1 MLTFP
6 VVAALCVVLALVFLV
21 TPLLRRPTSG
31 VSSETA
37 NVAVYRDQLAELD
50 ADVARGTLSPERH
63 AEARAEIEQR
73 LAEDLAS
80 REATRVVESRA
91 GRRLAMALAVLLPA
105 AAIGIY
111 LGLGNPAALDPAK
124 RLGMSEQE
132 AAERQKM
139 LELTAKLARR
149 MEEKPDDPVGWR
161 MLGRAYRA
169 VGKMRESVRA
179 YQRSMALDPRSPEA
193 YVDAA
198 ETLALM
204 EGGRIGAE
212 AAAMASKALSLDER
226 NEKALALLGT
236 AAFEAGDFKRAIE
249 LWQRLRE
256 FAPEGSDYARAID
269 GGIAEA
275 KRALSETK
283 GGGAAAAAGPSLAGS
298 VTLGPGM
305 AGKAPPEATVFVFA
319 RAVEGP
325 KMPLAVVRRQV
336 KDLPFE
342 FRLDD
347 SMSMVPGM
355 KLSAQARVIVGARVS
370 LSGNPV
376 PGSGDLE
383 GMTEPVAPGAAGLK
397 IVIDRQVP

>member
-1 MLTFP
+1 MLTFS
-6 VVAALCVVLALVFLV
+6 VVAALCVVLALAFLV

-80 REATRVVESRA
+80 REATRVAESRA
-91 GRRLAMALAVLLPA
+91 GRRLALALAALLPA

-139 LELTAKLARR
+139 LDLTAKLARR
-149 MEEKPDDPVGWR
+149 MEEKPDDPAGWR

-179 YQRSMALDPRSPEA
+179 YQRSMALDPRNPEA

-212 AAAMASKALSLDER
+212 AAALATKALGLDER

-256 FAPEGSDYARAID
+256 FAPEGSDYARAIE

-275 KRALSETK
+275 KRALAEAT
-283 GGGAAAAAGPSLAGS
+283 GARTAAGPTLAGS

-305 AGKAPPEATVFVFA
+305 TGKAPPEATVFVFA
-319 RAVEGP
+319 RAVDGP

-376 PGSGDLE
+376 PASGDLE
-383 GMTEPVAPGAAGLK
+383 GVTEPVAPGAAGLK

>member
-1 MLTFP
+1 MLIFS
-6 VVAALCVVLALVFLV
+6 VLAALCVVLALAFLI
-21 TPLLRRPTSG
+21 TPLLRPPASG
-31 VSSETA
+31 VSSESA
-37 NVAVYRDQLAELD
+37 NVAVYRDQMAELD
-50 ADVARGTLSPERH
+50 ADVARGTLSRERH

-73 LAEDLAS
+73 LVEDLAS
-80 REATRVVESRA
+80 REATRVAEGRA
-91 GRRLAMALAVLLPA
+91 GRRVAVALALLLPA

-111 LGLGNPAALDPAK
+111 VGLGNPDALDPAK

-132 AAERQKM
+132 AAERQNM
-139 LELTAKLARR
+139 LDLTAKLARR
-149 MEEKPDDPVGWR
+149 MEEKPDDAVGWR

-179 YQRSMALDPRSPEA
+179 YQRSMALDPRNPEA

-204 EGGRIGAE
+204 DGGRIGAE
-212 AAAMASKALSLDER
+212 AAGLAARALSLDER

-249 LWQRLRE
+249 LWQRLRQ

-275 KRALSETK
+275 KRALSEAGTS
-283 GGGAAAAAGPSLAGS
+283 GAAAGASLSGG

-305 AGKAPPEATVFVFA
+305 AGKAPPDATVFVFA
-319 RAVEGP
+319 RAVDGP

-336 KDLPFE
+336 RDLPFD

-376 PGSGDLE
+376 PSSGDLE
-383 GMTEPVAPGAAGLK
+383 GSTEPVAPGAAGLK
-397 IVIDRQVP
+397 IVIDRRVP

>member
-1 MLTFP
+1 MLIFS
-6 VVAALCVVLALVFLV
+6 VVAALCVVLALAFLI
-21 TPLLRRPTSG
+21 TPLLRRPASG
-31 VSSETA
+31 LSSETA
-37 NVAVYRDQLAELD
+37 NGAIDRDQLAELD
-50 ADVARGTLSPERH
+50 ADVARGTLSRERH

-80 REATRVVESRA
+80 RNATRVAEGRA
-91 GRRLAMALAVLLPA
+91 SRRLAIALALLFPA

-111 LGLGNPAALDPAK
+111 LGLGNPDALDPAK

-132 AAERQKM
+132 AAERQNM
-139 LELTAKLARR
+139 LDLTARLARR

-169 VGKMRESVRA
+169 VGKMRESVLA
-179 YQRSMALDPRSPEA
+179 YQRSMALDPRNPEG

-212 AAAMASKALSLDER
+212 ASALAAKALSLDER

-236 AAFEAGDFKRAIE
+236 AAFEAG
-249 LWQRLRE
+249 
-256 FAPEGSDYARAID
+256 
-269 GGIAEA
+269 GIAEA
-275 KRALSETK
+275 KRALSEA
-283 GGGAAAAAGPSLAGS
+283 GGSAAAAGASLSGGVA
-298 VTLGPGM
+298 LGPGM
-305 AGKAPPEATVFVFA
+305 AGKAPDDATVFVFA
-319 RAVEGP
+319 RAVDGP
-325 KMPLAVVRRQV
+325 KMPLAVLRRQV
-336 KDLPFE
+336 RDLPFD

-355 KLSAQARVIVGARVS
+355 KLSAQTRVIVGARIS

-376 PGSGDLE
+376 PSSGDLE
-383 GMTEPVAPGAAGLK
+383 GATEPVAPGAAGLK
-397 IVIDRQVP
+397 ILIDRQVP